1 MASSGPSRY
10 GTTKRP
16 AVWAIFTAAVL
27 SLGALNFA
35 APASAD
41 GTDDAFI
48 SALQRSGLVVNNRD
62 VAIAMG
68 HSICRELAGGSA
80 PTAVAVGLMS
90 NAGVPPKQTGHV
102 MGIAV
107 GSYCPQ
113 LQHALSPN
121 S

>member
-10 GTTKRP
+10 GTANRP
-16 AVWAIFTAAVL
+16 AVRAIFTAAVL
-27 SLGALNFA
+27 TFGAQIFA
-35 APASAD
+35 APAYAD

-48 SALQRSGLVVNNRD
+48 AALQRSGLVVNNRD

-68 HSICRELAGGSA
+68 HSICRELSGGSA

-90 NAGVPPKQTGHV
+90 SAGVPPKQTGHV

-113 LQHALSPN
+113 LQHTLNPN

>member
-1 MASSGPSRY
+1 VS
-10 GTTKRP
+10 P
-16 AVWAIFTAAVL
+16 ALTVAAL
-27 SLGALNFA
+27 SVGALFGA

-41 GTDDAFI
+41 GADDAFVA
-48 SALQRSGLVVNNRD
+48 ALQRSGLVVNNRD

-68 HSICRELAGGSA
+68 HSICRELSGGST
-80 PTAVAVGLMS
+80 PTAVAIGLMS

-107 GSYCPQ
+107 ASYCPQ
-113 LQHALSPN
+113 LQHTLGPN